1 MSGIFWLPNLDFDFF
16 FHQWLQKE
24 PRTKKIRNNNFEI
37 RNGCQAFSGYLIW
50 ILISFFTSGFKKEP
64 RAKKIRNNNFEIRNG
79 CQAFSGYLI
88 WILISFFT
96 SGFKKIQ
103 EPFLPT
109 GGTKTRKGEIIKLKI
124 PE

>member
-1 MSGIFWLPNLDFDFF
+1 LSGIFRLPNLDFDFF

-50 ILISFFTSGFKKEP
+50 ILISFFTSGFKK
-64 RAKKIRNNNFEIRNG
+64 
-79 CQAFSGYLI
+79 
-88 WILISFFT
+88 
-96 SGFKKIQ
+96 IQ
-103 EPFLPT
+103 EPSSQLAAQKPER
-109 GGTKTRKGEIIKLKI
+109 GTIIKLKI